1 MLPARVTPHW
11 IYPIVAEL
19 DPGVPP
25 EPTLF
30 VDWSELAPETR
41 PRPVLA
47 DDLGR
52 SRPLDPRGLPDGA
65 FFVGTGEK
73 LLGHM
78 DHVLRFAQE
87 AVFRFEDEEAWAWQ
101 RRELESLAA
110 QFIGPFRK
118 RPCIVRVH
126 QFTWTR
132 SFVHRAIF
140 PGDVSA

>member
-25 EPTLF
+25 EPTFF
-30 VDWSELAPETR
+30 VDWSELDPEAR

-52 SRPLDPRGLPDGA
+52 TGPQDPRELPDGA
-65 FFVGTGEK
+65 FFVGSGEK

-78 DHVLRFAQE
+78 EDVLGLAQKTILRFKD
-87 AVFRFEDEEAWAWQ
+87 EDTWTWQ

-110 QFIGPFRK
+110 QFFGPFWK

-126 QFTWTR
+126 QFAWTR

-140 PGDVSA
+140 PGDVS